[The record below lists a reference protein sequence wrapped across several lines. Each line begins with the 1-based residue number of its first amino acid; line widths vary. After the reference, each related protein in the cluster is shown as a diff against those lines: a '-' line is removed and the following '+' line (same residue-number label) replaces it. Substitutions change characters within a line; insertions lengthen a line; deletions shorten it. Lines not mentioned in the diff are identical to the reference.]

1 MFEKIN
7 SNENLSEEE
16 KAEKIKKVEEREVKI
31 AEKKAKRNDTLERI
45 KESVE
50 NNTSLSEEKKSEI
63 LEKISNILSKF
74 FN

>member
-1 MFEKIN
+1 MRIYQKKKR
-7 SNENLSEEE
+7 L
-16 KAEKIKKVEEREVKI
+16 KKIKKVEEREVKI

-63 LEKISNILSKF
+63 LEKISKTILR
-74 FN
+74 NRA